1 MGARSWRVY
10 WGGSAESERASPG
23 RQRLHRRS
31 WIGPG
36 YVGLLV
42 LLSVVLL
49 VHAVVSANELGN
61 GLPFAWFWRLS
72 LIDVN
77 TAFTILVALLS
88 LIAVRQQFIYGT
100 KPFLVYHS
108 QFTHASRLG
117 LPGAGAGERIWQ
129 VTLSNAGQGAAAIRE
144 VRYRIA
150 ARGNTLSDS
159 YPLPAAS
166 LTATLEGMGLR
177 YERDYSLVSFSE
189 GFRVIAGAEQPIFEV
204 FEAAAA
210 ALQSIDMRIEI
221 EGLLGDR
228 FVKEVFLIPRGGLPE
243 IAAASTQ
250 GSAPPAS

>member
-1 MGARSWRVY
+1 
-10 WGGSAESERASPG
+10 
-23 RQRLHRRS
+23 
-31 WIGPG
+31 
-36 YVGLLV
+36 VGLLV
-42 LLSVVLL
+42 LLSVVL
-49 VHAVVSANELGN
+49 VVQAVVSANKLGT

-108 QFTHASRLG
+108 QFTHESRLG

-129 VTLSNAGQGAAAIRE
+129 VTLSNAGQGAASIRE

-150 ARGNTLSDS
+150 ARGSTLSDS
-159 YPLPAAS
+159 YPLPASS

-177 YERDYSLVSFSE
+177 NERDYSLVSFSE
-189 GFRVIAGAEQPIFEV
+189 GFRVIASAEQPIFEL

-228 FVKEVFLIPRGGLPE
+228 FVKEVFLIPRGGLPP

-250 GSAPPAS
+250 GSAPPPAS